1 MSALVPELRKMIDE
15 FQAAVF
21 PNIPKQVLE
30 PLMAGVDEL
39 ALAGIDRRALGVGDR
54 APDFE
59 LADASRNAVR
69 LSDLLHRG
77 PAVITFYR
85 GVW

>member
-21 PNIPKQVLE
+21 PQIPKQVLG

-39 ALAGIDRRALGVGDR
+39 ALAGIDRSALRVGDR

-59 LADASRNAVR
+59 LPDASRNAVR
-69 LSDLLHRG
+69 LSELLHRG
-77 PAVITFYR
+77 AAVITFYR